1 MKLNRPAQPP
11 YSDTFCGSRS
21 CSYTKWV
28 SRHFTL
34 TETKLGNVLGRSVLP
49 ITSTINTTTDTQL
62 RILSSTLKMPT
73 KKKKIW
79 SDQPL
84 NTNTDCANWL
94 LITLPTRIICPSFGV
109 NCHILNRFIRKSLCV
124 RLSSKHHVNRFS
136 TVACQRQHQQ
146 MKSCPLLQLRS
157 HLLFVTMLQSR
168 FSQKIHMAFLQHC
181 LLCC

>member
-1 MKLNRPAQPP
+1 M
-11 YSDTFCGSRS
+11 YSVGRS
-21 CSYTKWV
+21 CPL
-28 SRHFTL
+28 HQ
-34 TETKLGNVLGRSVLP
+34 P
-49 ITSTINTTTDTQL
+49 STQRQIPNSGFYRQ
-62 RILSSTLKMPT
+62 RWRFRQ
-73 KKKKIW
+73 KKKIW

-136 TVACQRQHQQ
+136 TVACQRQHQH